1 MCRFFHSRT
10 RTGIIIKLATSHIV
24 KKIKKND
31 DDDLM
36 MMKKNVVVVVAKL
49 VYDVLI
55 IDFFNEN

>member
-1 MCRFFHSRT
+1 LCRFFHSRT
-10 RTGIIIKLATSHIV
+10 RTGIIIKLAYITHS
-24 KKIKKND
+24 KKKKND

>member
-1 MCRFFHSRT
+1 MVLFQFKGFWKFPR
-10 RTGIIIKLATSHIV
+10 AYEHIV
-24 KKIKKND
+24 KKIKKNDD